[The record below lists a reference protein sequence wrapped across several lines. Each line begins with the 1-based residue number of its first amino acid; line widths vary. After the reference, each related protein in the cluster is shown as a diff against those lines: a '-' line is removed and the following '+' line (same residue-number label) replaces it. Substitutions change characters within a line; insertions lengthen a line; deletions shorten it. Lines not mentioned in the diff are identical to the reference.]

1 MPDSTLNTLTN
12 VVGQEFKRGGFG
24 ANPRDYALGMVFD
37 APYTLA
43 TTGDAD
49 VDPWAD
55 FKGLLLS
62 GDPDTKPDD
71 LSPLQRGDRQRQLSE
86 FKGRGWSNDELK
98 AYEAKNGPLPPMLMS
113 EGDQQADQWRANR
126 EFIDRH
132 LQLEGMRGS
141 DQPWAHTLYGYTQD
155 PEAQSKTV
163 DQLHKENAQNWE
175 SKQGRK
181 YGESG
186 WAGALQNPEYTA
198 GWLMNNLLDP
208 GYNAY
213 SYWAHQGTGKDRGGA
228 YQSLV
233 NDPATYRDIKN
244 AANKVSPILP
254 GEPKTPA
261 EKEEKYAQLRG
272 MKNDADP
279 RYKTNAT
286 SYDAYYREKYGEYPS
301 YAGSS
306 VHEFLQNLIDPTLLA
321 GAAGAAKGGLSAIG
335 RSLVR
340 EGLEEIPM
348 AAGIM
353 GGMTAYNEHQQSL
366 LPKNEQKRVN
376 FSEMF
381 TPGVRD
387 ELPDQSQDQFLK
399 WKKEEDAKRVKSLSD
414 APSVLKTIPGA
425 VPQASGTPYGRM
437 MPRMPIAR

>member
-1 MPDSTLNTLTN
+1 MPDPTLNTLTN

-55 FKGLLLS
+55 FRRLLVS
-62 GDPDTKPDD
+62 GDPDTKPAD
-71 LSPLQRGDRQRQLSE
+71 LSPLERGQRQRQLSE

-132 LQLEGMRGS
+132 LQLQGVRDKYPNLNS
-141 DQPWAHTLYGYTQD
+141 RIDVLQND
-155 PEAQSKTV
+155 
-163 DQLHKENAQNWE
+163 NAQQRDAKE
-175 SKQGRK
+175 GRK
-181 YGESG
+181 YGQSG

-198 GWLMNNLLDP
+198 GWLMNNLMDP
-208 GYNAY
+208 GYTAY
-213 SYWAHQGTGKDRGGA
+213 SYTAHQGTGKDRGGA

-254 GEPKTPA
+254 GDPKTPA
-261 EKEEKYAQLRG
+261 EKEEKYAQLQG

-306 VHEFLQNLIDPTLLA
+306 LHEFLQNLIDPTIVA
-321 GAAGAAKGGLSAIG
+321 GAAGAARGGFSAIG
-335 RSLVR
+335 KSLIS

-353 GGMTAYNEHQQSL
+353 GGVTAYNDHQQSF

-387 ELPDQSQDQFLK
+387 ELPDQSQDEFLK
-399 WKKEEDAKRVKSLSD
+399 WKKAEDAKRVKALSD

>member
-1 MPDSTLNTLTN
+1 MPDPTLNTLTN
-12 VVGQEFKRGGFG
+12 VVGQEFKRAGFG
-24 ANPRDYALGMVFD
+24 ANPKDYALGMVFD

-49 VDPWAD
+49 VEPWAE
-55 FKGLLLS
+55 FKNLLLS
-62 GDPDTKPDD
+62 GDPDTKPAD
-71 LSPLQRGDRQRQLSE
+71 LSLLERGQRNQQLSE

-132 LQLEGMRGS
+132 LQL
-141 DQPWAHTLYGYTQD
+141 QD
-155 PEAQSKTV
+155 VRDKHPNLNNRIDVLQH
-163 DQLHKENAQNWE
+163 DNAQQRDAKE
-175 SKQGRK
+175 GRE
-181 YGESG
+181 YGQSG

-198 GWLMNNLLDP
+198 GWLMNNLMDP
-208 GYNAY
+208 GYTAY
-213 SYWAHQGTGKDRGGA
+213 SYTAHQGTGKDRGGA

-254 GEPKTPA
+254 GDPKTPA
-261 EKEEKYAQLRG
+261 EKEEKYAQLQDL
-272 MKNDADP
+272 KNAADP
-279 RYKTNAT
+279 RYRTNAT

-306 VHEFLQNLIDPTLLA
+306 LHEFLQNLIDPTIVA
-321 GAAGAAKGGLSAIG
+321 GAAGAARGGFSALG
-335 RSLVR
+335 KSLIQ

-353 GGMTAYNEHQQSL
+353 GGITAYQDYKQSF
-366 LPKNEQKRVN
+366 LPKHEQKRVN
-376 FSEMF
+376 LSEMF

-387 ELPDQSQDQFLK
+387 ELPDQSQDEFLK
-399 WKKEEDAKRVKSLSD
+399 WKKAEDAKRVNALST
-414 APSVLKTIPGA
+414 APDVLKQVPGA
-425 VPQASGTPYGRM
+425 VHKPSGTPYGYM

>member
-1 MPDSTLNTLTN
+1 MSDPTLNTLTN
-12 VVGQEFKRGGFG
+12 VVGQEFKRAGLG
-24 ANPRDYALGMVFD
+24 ANPKDYALGMVFD
-37 APYTLA
+37 APYAMTN
-43 TTGDAD
+43 D
-49 VDPWAD
+49 VDANPWDD
-55 FKGLLLS
+55 FRQLLIS
-62 GDPDTKPDD
+62 GDPDTKAAD
-71 LSPLQRGDRQRQLSE
+71 LEPLFKDSRNRQLSE

-132 LQLEGMRGS
+132 QQLEGMRA
-141 DQPWAHTLYGYTQD
+141 QYPQWA
-155 PEAQSKTV
+155 
-163 DQLHKENAQNWE
+163 
-175 SKQGRK
+175 QGRIDTLQHDNASNRDAK
-181 YGESG
+181 EGREYGESG

-213 SYWAHQGTGKDRGGA
+213 SCWAHQGTGKDRGGA

-254 GEPKTPA
+254 GDPKTPA
-261 EKEEKYAQLRG
+261 EKEEKYAQLQG
-272 MKNDADP
+272 MKDDADP

-335 RSLVR
+335 RSLIR

-366 LPKNEQKRVN
+366 LPKNQQKRVN

-399 WKKEEDAKRVKSLSD
+399 WKKEEDAKRVKALSD